1 MMSSSNRIFK
11 NTMFLYVQM
20 IIGVIIGLYTSR
32 VILNVLGVNDFG
44 LFNVVAGVVTMFGI
58 INSAMTSST
67 SRFLTFEIGKGNEK
81 ELRSIFSNSL
91 SIHLFIAI
99 LIVIISIGF
108 GPWFI
113 KNQMQIDI
121 NRIDAAEF
129 VFYTMLASLFINIAF
144 VPYGSAI
151 IAHEKMSIF
160 AVFSIIDSILK
171 LIIVFLI
178 EILPYDKLKG
188 YGMLLLI
195 SQIIIQSLY
204 VFYCLFNI
212 PESRITPKYDKNQ
225 FNKLLNFAGWSLFGD
240 GAVLLYT
247 QGVNILL
254 NIFFGTTV
262 NAARGITVQ
271 VQGMVMRLVGGFQ
284 TALNPQITKSYATND
299 LKFMHKLIFSS
310 SKFSFYLLLIITIP
324 LFIETEYLLKIWLGN
339 IPVHTVSFI
348 RFMLGISLLDSLA
361 NPLVFAA
368 KATGKIKLY
377 QSILGTILLL
387 ILPTSYVFL
396 KFGYPPETVYLIH
409 LVFVIIGQFFRVY
422 LLKDMIKL
430 SFKSY
435 FNNIITPCF
444 YVLLITAPFTWI
456 SQYLFENSIIKLIT
470 ICSVSLVSCI
480 FSTYLF
486 GTTKEERIFLLNKI
500 PILNRN

>member
-1 MMSSSNRIFK
+1 
-11 NTMFLYVQM
+11 MFLYVQM

-81 ELRSIFSNSL
+81 KLRSIFSNSL

-99 LIVIISIGF
+99 LIVIISIGV

-160 AVFSIIDSILK
+160 ALFSIIDSILK
-171 LIIVFLI
+171 LIIVFVI

-188 YGMLLLI
+188 YGILLLI

-204 VFYCLFNI
+204 VFYCLFKI
-212 PESRITPKYDKNQ
+212 PESRVLPNYEKNQ

-240 GAVLLYT
+240 SAVLLYT

-324 LFIETEYLLKIWLGN
+324 LFIETEYLLQIWLGN
-339 IPVHTVSFI
+339 VPVHTVSFI

-361 NPLVFAA
+361 NPLIFAA

-396 KFGYPPETVYLIH
+396 KFGFPPETVYLIH
-409 LVFVIIGQFFRVY
+409 LIFVIIGQFYRVY

-435 FNNIITPCF
+435 FNNIIIPCF

-470 ICSVSLVSCI
+470 VCSFSLISCV

>member
-1 MMSSSNRIFK
+1 MSNSNKILK
-11 NTMFLYVQM
+11 NTIVLYIQM
-20 IIGVIIGLYTSR
+20 VIGVLIGLYTSR
-32 VILNVLGVNDFG
+32 IILNILGINDFG
-44 LFNVVAGVVTMFGI
+44 LFNVVAGVVTMFGL

-91 SIHLFIAI
+91 SIHILIAI
-99 LIVIISIGF
+99 LIVIISVSI

-113 KNQMQIDI
+113 KSQMQIDS
-121 NRIDAAEF
+121 NRIEAAEF

-171 LIIVFLI
+171 LIIVFI
-178 EILPYDKLKG
+178 IDIFPFDKLKS
-188 YGMLLLI
+188 YGLLLLI
-195 SQIIIQSLY
+195 SQIFIQALY
-204 VFYCLFNI
+204 VLYCLFYM
-212 PESRITPKYDKNQ
+212 PESRIIPKYDKNQ

-240 GAVLLYT
+240 GAVLFYT

-271 VQGMVMRLVGGFQ
+271 VQGMIMRLVGGFQ
-284 TALNPQITKSYATND
+284 TAINPQITKSFATND
-299 LKFMHKLIFSS
+299 LTFMHKLIFSS

-339 IPVHTVSFI
+339 IPDHTVSFI

-361 NPLVFAA
+361 NPLIFAA

-396 KFGYPPETVYLIH
+396 KLGFPPETVYLIH
-409 LVFVIIGQFFRVY
+409 LIFAIIGQFFRVY

-435 FNNIITPCF
+435 FNNIIIPCF
-444 YVLLITAPFTWI
+444 YVLVFTAPFIWI
-456 SQYLFENSIIKLIT
+456 SQYFFEQPFIKLISV
-470 ICSVSLVSCI
+470 CSISLISCI
-480 FSTYLF
+480 ISAYLF
-486 GTTKEERIFLLNKI
+486 GTTKEERVFLQNKI
-500 PILNRN
+500 PILNKN